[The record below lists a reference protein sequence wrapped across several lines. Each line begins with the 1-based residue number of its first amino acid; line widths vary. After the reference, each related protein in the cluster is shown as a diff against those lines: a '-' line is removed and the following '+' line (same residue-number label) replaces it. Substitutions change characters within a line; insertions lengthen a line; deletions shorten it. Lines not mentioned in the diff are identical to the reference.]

1 MQVLLLDLYRV
12 WHVPP
17 CCADRDAEVH
27 TFLMQRLFPRQATV
41 NAEAVIQALSS
52 R

>member
-1 MQVLLLDLYRV
+1 MQVPLWDLHRV
-12 WHVPP
+12 GYVYS

-41 NAEAVIQALSS
+41 VSAEAVIQA
-52 R
+52 